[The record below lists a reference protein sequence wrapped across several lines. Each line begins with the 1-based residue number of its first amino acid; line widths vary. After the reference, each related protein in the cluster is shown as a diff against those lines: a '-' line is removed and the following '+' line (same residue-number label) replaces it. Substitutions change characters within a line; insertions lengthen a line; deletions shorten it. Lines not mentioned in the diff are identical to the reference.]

1 MPATRPRFATV
12 IVINDP
18 QGKVYYGG
26 LVSAPVFHR
35 VMEGALRLMDV
46 PPDDIQSWLAAQAA
60 GKTGQPVVK
69 PQPADLDPAL
79 VPDPV
84 DEVSAGIPTALA
96 SGATPAQPAPLQES
110 RQ

>member
-1 MPATRPRFATV
+1 
-12 IVINDP
+12 
-18 QGKVYYGG
+18 
-26 LVSAPVFHR
+26 
-35 VMEGALRLMDV
+35 
-46 PPDDIQSWLAAQAA
+46 PDDIQSWLAAQAA

-96 SGATPAQPAPLQES
+96 PGAAPAQPAPLQES